1 MESKEAELTEIE
13 HKMLIA
19 GSWMR
24 EKFGVVGQMEL
35 TPSCKTNKSHLFN
48 V

>member
-1 MESKEAELTEIE
+1 MESKEAELIEIE

-24 EKFGVVGQMEL
+24 EKFVVGQMEQ